1 MNDLDRTPE
10 VERAARE
17 VERRKRELS
26 RSLERV
32 EASSERIAQRLGNEL
47 KPALVGVAVVA
58 GAAAVVGAVVLA
70 VRGRRRQHWLAPSR
84 PSALGALARSVGV
97 AALRLAAQHAARAVA
112 QRLAAGPTEEP
123 PGLGPVV
130 RPQ

>member
-1 MNDLDRTPE
+1 MSDFERTAE
-10 VERAARE
+10 VEQATRE
-17 VERRKRELS
+17 VERRKRELA

-70 VRGRRRQHWLAPSR
+70 VRARRRHHWLAPSR
-84 PSALGALARSVGV
+84 PSALGALARGVGV
-97 AALRLAAQHAARAVA
+97 SVLRLAAQHAARVVA
-112 QRLAAGPTEEP
+112 QRLAAAPTDAS
-123 PGLGPVV
+123 PGLGPVT